1 MTLSMV
7 RILGWAV
14 IAHGLF
20 HSALP
25 MRGALAPLA
34 SSDNWM
40 PVALYGVSMVGFVA
54 AGLGMLGLKP
64 LHRAISPLLVLS
76 SAWSLV
82 AIFTLG
88 DPDLTVGAAVDL
100 LLLPFALWR
109 SFSGW
114 PSSRAADD
122 APAGRA
128 ALRRIWRVATV
139 TAGFTMVAYV
149 GAAAFTYPT
158 HRSWGSTPAELAMPL
173 PGDAEQRDRAF
184 EVQHAITIDAPPEDV
199 WVWLMQI
206 GQERGGFYSYDWLER
221 AFGLDVRSVREVRD
235 DWQPRQAGDF
245 IRAAQPGYLGGLFG
259 DQLGWTV
266 SEVTTNRSLVIEK
279 WGAFVLQPIDDEQTR
294 FIIRSTMS
302 NKDIPVWASA
312 LNLLGFQMPHFI
324 MQRRMLLTIKD
335 LAEARYVA
343 RSAEDPIR
351 TIDIVATDDM
361 KYSVTAIEAQPG
373 EELRIRLQSN
383 GVIPKVAMAHNV
395 VVLHLGT
402 DIDLLLKEGG
412 PYRDND
418 FIPPSMTQA
427 VIAKTALAGPGERV
441 QVTFTV
447 PDAPGRYPFLCTF
460 AGHYQAGM
468 KGTLIV
474 GPSPTTTDAAV
485 AGGNGISVGG

>member
-1 MTLSMV
+1 MTFSMI
-7 RILGWAV
+7 RILGWVV
-14 IAHGLF
+14 IAHGLC

-25 MRGALAPLA
+25 MRGALTPLL

-54 AGLGMLGLKP
+54 AGLGILGLKP
-64 LHRAISPLLVLS
+64 LHRAISPLLVLA

-82 AIFTLG
+82 AIATLG
-88 DPDLTVGAAVDL
+88 DPDLTVGAVFDVVL
-100 LLLPFALWR
+100 IPVALWR
-109 SFSGW
+109 AYSGW
-114 PSSRAADD
+114 PSYPASAGAAVRT
-122 APAGRA
+122 PSI
-128 ALRRIWRVATV
+128 RRIWHVAAV
-139 TAGFTMVAYV
+139 TAGFTMLAYV
-149 GAAAFTYPT
+149 GAAAFTYPS
-158 HRSWGSTPAELAMPL
+158 HRTWGSTRAELAMPL
-173 PGDAEQRDRAF
+173 PGDAEQRDRAL
-184 EVQHAITIDAPPEDV
+184 EVQHAITIDTPAEDV

-221 AFGLDVRSVREVRD
+221 AFGIDVRTVREVRE
-235 DWQPRQAGDF
+235 DWPPRQPGDF
-245 IRAAQPGYLGGLFG
+245 IRAAQPGYLAGLFG

-266 SEVTTNRSLVIEK
+266 GDVTPNRSLVIEK
-279 WGAFVLQPIDDEQTR
+279 WGAFVLQPIDDEHTR

-302 NKDIPVWASA
+302 NQDIPVWASA

-324 MQRRMLLTIKD
+324 MQRRMLLTIKE

-343 RSAEDPIR
+343 RAAEDPIR
-351 TIDIVATDDM
+351 TIDILATDDM

-373 EELRIRLQSN
+373 EKLRIRLQSK

-402 DIDLLLKEGG
+402 DIDRLLKEGG
-412 PYRDND
+412 PYRDSD
-418 FIPPSMTQA
+418 FIPPSMANA
-427 VIAKTALAGPGERV
+427 VIAKTALAGPDERV

-447 PDAPGRYPFLCTF
+447 PDAPGEYPFLCTF

-474 GPSPTTTDAAV
+474 GSTRKSTDAA
-485 AGGNGISVGG
+485 AGVDRVSVGG